1 MPVITENAK
10 VELAKFVVN
19 QQQSMYLVLGKT
31 SAWSNEQVPPEPI
44 PNTTQLEE
52 VVGYKRVSKAVL
64 VRPTR
69 ETDTNKE
76 KITFN
81 NNSWTIINQEDAIQE
96 GAKWAYF
103 ESKIVGNELP
113 LGTYRQVG
121 ISINVKPRSQK
132 SALLPSEVED
142 TGTLLFYDNKQF
154 QNRTNDVSNLERL
167 IVEF

>member
-19 QQQSMYLVLGKT
+19 QQQSMYLVLGRT
-31 SAWSNEQVPPEPI
+31 SAWSNEQVPPEAVSS
-44 PNTTQLEE
+44 TTQLDEII
-52 VVGYKRVSKAVL
+52 GYKRVSKAVL

-76 KITFN
+76 KVTFN
-81 NNSWTIINQEDAIQE
+81 NNSWTIINQEDAIKE

-103 ESKIVGNELP
+103 ESKVVGNELP

-121 ISINVKPRSQK
+121 ISINVKPINQK
-132 SALLPSEVED
+132 SALLPSEIED
-142 TGTLLFYDNKQF
+142 KGTLLFYDNKQF

>member
-31 SAWSNEQVPPEPI
+31 SAWSNEQVPPEPLS
-44 PNTTQLEE
+44 NTTQLEE
-52 VVGYKRVSKAVL
+52 IVGYKRVSKAVL

-81 NNSWTIINQEDAIQE
+81 NNSWTIINQEDAIKE

-103 ESKIVGNELP
+103 ESKVLGNELP

-121 ISINVKPRSQK
+121 ISINVKSRSQK

-142 TGTLLFYDNKQF
+142 KGTLLFYDNKQF